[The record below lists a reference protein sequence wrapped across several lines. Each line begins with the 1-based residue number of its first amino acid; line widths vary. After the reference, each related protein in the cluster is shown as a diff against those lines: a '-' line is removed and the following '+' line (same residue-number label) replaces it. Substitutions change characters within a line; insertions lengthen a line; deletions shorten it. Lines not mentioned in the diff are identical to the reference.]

1 MNDVID
7 SSAKEYLNQFMAR
20 IERLEEDKRVVLE
33 DIKELYAEAKAQGF
47 DSKVL
52 RQVVRI
58 RKIDKAKL
66 DEHEELLDLYKHALG
81 MI

>member
-1 MNDVID
+1 MTDVID
-7 SSAKEYLNQFMAR
+7 NSAKEYLNQFMAR

-33 DIKELYAEAKAQGF
+33 DIKELYGEAKAQGF

-66 DEHEELLDLYKHALG
+66 DEHEELMDLYKHALG
-81 MI
+81 MV

>member
-33 DIKELYAEAKAQGF
+33 DIKELISKIKDLKADDQDRALKFLNKAFAAKQRG
-47 DSKVL
+47 
-52 RQVVRI
+52 
-58 RKIDKAKL
+58 DK
-66 DEHEELLDLYKHALG
+66 DC
-81 MI
+81 

>member
-1 MNDVID
+1 MNDMID
-7 SSAKEYLNQFMAR
+7 TSSKEFLNQFIQR

-47 DSKVL
+47 ETKVL
-52 RQVVRI
+52 RQLVRI

-66 DEHEELLDLYKHALG
+66 DEHEELLDLYKHAVG

>member
-1 MNDVID
+1 MNEVID

-20 IERLEEDKRVVLE
+20 IERLEEEKRVLLD

-47 DSKVL
+47 DSKAL
-52 RQVVRI
+52 RQIVRI

-66 DEHEELLDLYKHALG
+66 DEQEELMDLYKHALG

>member
-7 SSAKEYLNQFMAR
+7 NSSKEYLQQFIAR
-20 IERLEEDKRVVLE
+20 VERLEEEKKQVLE
-33 DIKELYAEAKAQGF
+33 DIKELYMEAKAQGF
-47 DSKVL
+47 DTKAL
-52 RQVVRI
+52 KQIVRI

-66 DEHEELLDLYKHALG
+66 DEQEEIIDLYKHALG

>member
-7 SSAKEYLNQFMAR
+7 NSSKEYLKQFMAR
-20 IERLEEDKRVVLE
+20 IERLEEDKKTVLE
-33 DIKELYAEAKAQGF
+33 DIKEVYAESKAQGF
-47 DSKVL
+47 DTKVL
-52 RQVVRI
+52 KNIVRI

-66 DEHEELLDLYKHALG
+66 DEHEELMDLYKHALG

>member
-7 SSAKEYLNQFMAR
+7 NSSKDYLNQFMAR
-20 IERLEEDKRVVLE
+20 IERLEEDKKVVLE

-52 RQVVRI
+52 KQIVRI
-58 RKIDKAKL
+58 RKMDRAKL
-66 DEHEELLDLYKHALG
+66 DEQEELIDLYKHALG
-81 MI
+81 MV